1 MVIKI
6 CTTTEW
12 TEQDWATYTVGFNEV
27 FKKEYPPSFFQKK
40 YINVKDRNSYHAL
53 LEDEKEGVVG
63 GCTILP
69 CQYER
74 NGEIFLIGLAVD
86 VFIRESYRSD
96 PLMLRRMYKQL
107 KSILIEK
114 GVVAVVAVP
123 NATAYPYWK
132 NVVKWK
138 DIGTIN
144 YWMLPVRIGNILN
157 KWSFLNCISLLYTY
171 TVTSFSV
178 LTSICNASTSN
189 YTYRILPEDEFLQHR
204 YEGDYT
210 IYKDNIYFYVFRI
223 MNEKGIKTAY
233 ILDATKYGMRS
244 SKALLKAVRH
254 ILQSKVDLVLYVGK
268 MGCFQT
274 LFFKAPKKVEPKL
287 LPLTCDLM
295 SDEDKYTD
303 IYQMDEWDFG
313 LKNYDVR

>member
-6 CTTTEW
+6 CTTAEW
-12 TEQDWATYTVGFNEV
+12 TEQDWSTYTAAFNEV
-27 FKKEYPPSFFQKK
+27 FKKKYLSSFFQKK
-40 YINVKDRNSYHAL
+40 YINVKDQNSYHAL

-69 CQYER
+69 CHYER

-107 KSILIEK
+107 RSFLIEK

-123 NATAYPYWK
+123 NATAYSYWK

-157 KWSFLNCISLLYTY
+157 KWRLLNCISLLYAY
-171 TVTSFSV
+171 TVINFSI
-178 LTSICNASTSN
+178 LTSVCNASTSN
-189 YTYRILPEDEFLQHR
+189 YAYRILSEDEFMQHR
-204 YEGDYT
+204 YDSGYT
-210 IYKDNIYFYVFRI
+210 IYKDNIYFYAFRI
-223 MNEKGIKTAY
+223 VNEEGIETAY
-233 ILDATKYGMRS
+233 ILDATKHGMRS
-244 SKALLKAVRH
+244 SKALLKAIRH
-254 ILQSKVDLVLYVGK
+254 ILQSKVDLILYVGK

-274 LFFKAPKKVEPKL
+274 LLFKVPKRVEPKM

-295 SDEDKYTD
+295 SDENKYAD
-303 IYQMDEWDFG
+303 IYHIDRWDFG